1 MDETIKLLQIEGWE
15 LSWNKDMTLQRA
27 RAHCVPGQVY
37 DHQHTLWQ
45 SLGIDKD
52 RILSAFRQKKQ
63 GSKGKFL
70 PASTRWGVK
79 TRSIDLISDLLIKG
93 ALLAEPWEEEGTGT
107 NLSLRKK
114 RIQKNCYSFN
124 KRTSLGERIDCR
136 FWYFL

>member
-15 LSWNKDMTLQRA
+15 LSWNKERA

-37 DHQHTLWQ
+37 DHQHTLWH
-45 SLGIDKD
+45 SLGIEKD

-79 TRSIDLISDLLIKG
+79 TRSIDLISDLLIKD
-93 ALLAEPWEEEGTGT
+93 ASLAESWEEEGTGT
-107 NLSLRKK
+107 IPSLRKK

-124 KRTSLGERIDCR
+124 KRTSLGERIHCR